1 LKPRTLIEVI
11 DNKYHF
17 HVYHSIPTDNG
28 FYLET
33 NYGPKRVVVW
43 KHEPCL
49 RWSYLWREEL
59 AKKGFRQVDRFIGTR
74 DGAPYVKIN
83 EEFIV
88 VQDKL
93 FGKEISLNQPQSMSL
108 LGQFVGLLY
117 QTFKEITQ
125 REYKHNKDQLYFNN
139 AVIESLDEEKIKTL
153 KRAIVTNKQ
162 SVFTRLVTE
171 HWKSIEKR
179 WKQSSTLQ
187 RLGQSSIVSLPRIE
201 PKQLVQLEQGCFS
214 FSSNE
219 QHVAYGF
226 QGIAE
231 LMQVLYLEEKVALN
245 HVERFYDHFEQV
257 CQPSLNEH
265 FNVLSYLIYPKAFFE
280 IVNKYIHHGFSSDEC
295 LQVWM
300 DLCQKQERL
309 DQLHQWFAERLD
321 RAREGAVS
329 L

>member
-1 LKPRTLIEVI
+1 LKPRTLIQVI

-43 KHEPCL
+43 KHEPSL

-93 FGKEISLNQPQSMSL
+93 FGKELPLNQPQGMSL

-117 QTFKEITQ
+117 QTCKEITQ
-125 REYKHNKDQLYFNN
+125 REYKHDKDQLYFNK
-139 AVIESLDEEKIKTL
+139 AVIESLDAEQVKTL
-153 KRAIVTNKQ
+153 KRAIVTKKP
-162 SVFTRLVTE
+162 SVFTRLVIE
-171 HWKSIEKR
+171 HWKSLEKR
-179 WKQSSTLQ
+179 WKQSSALQ

-201 PKQLVQLEQGCFS
+201 PKQLIQLEQGCFS
-214 FSSNE
+214 YSSDE
-219 QHVAYGF
+219 QNVTYGF
-226 QGIAE
+226 QAIAE
-231 LMQVLYLEEKVALN
+231 LMQFLYIEEKVELN
-245 HVERFYDHFEQV
+245 NIERFYNHFEQDYD
-257 CQPSLNEH
+257 PSLNEH
-265 FNVLSYLIYPKAFFE
+265 FNVLSHLIYPKSFFD
-280 IVNKYIHHGFSSDEC
+280 IVNKYLYQGFSSDESV
-295 LQVWM
+295 QVWM

>member
-1 LKPRTLIEVI
+1 
-11 DNKYHF
+11 
-17 HVYHSIPTDNG
+17 VYHSIPTDNG

-43 KHEPCL
+43 KYEPCL

-93 FGKEISLNQPQSMSL
+93 FGKELTLNQLQSMFL
-108 LGQFVGLLY
+108 LGQFVGLLF

-125 REYKHNKDQLYFNN
+125 RELYFSNV
-139 AVIESLDEEKIKTL
+139 VIESLDEEDVKKL
-153 KRAIVTNKQ
+153 KRAVVTNKQ
-162 SVFTRLVTE
+162 SIFTHLVTQ
-171 HWKSIEKR
+171 HWKLLEKR
-179 WKQSSTLQ
+179 WKQSLALL
-187 RLGQSSIVSLPRIE
+187 RLGQSSIVSLPNID
-201 PKQLVQLEQGCFS
+201 PKQLTQLQQGCFS

-219 QHVAYGF
+219 QQITYGF

-231 LMQVLYLEEKVALN
+231 LMQSLYIEEKVDLN
-245 HVERFYDHFEQV
+245 HVESFYDHFEQV
-257 CQPSLNEH
+257 YQPSLNDQ

-280 IVNKYIHHGFSSDEC
+280 IVNKYLHHGFSSNEC
-295 LQVWM
+295 VQLWM

-321 RAREGAVS
+321 QAREGAVS